1 MLGSRLLH
9 ALIMGP
15 GIKDGVCHHR
25 YRNPVPPRLRACSR
39 SASYEGSSTVSMVTS
54 VSVVIPTRDRSALLR
69 QSLRSVLAQSDVSLE
84 VIVVDD
90 GSSDDTGAVVTAV
103 DDLRVVLLRHD
114 RSQGLS
120 ASRNHGAQ
128 EAKGEWLAFIDDD
141 DLWAPRKL
149 SGQVQAANASG
160 RTWVYTGCVNVD
172 DGLTILGGD
181 PPPSPEEVV
190 RLIYRRN
197 VIPGGGSNVVLHRD
211 AFRRAGPFNVSL
223 RSAADWEM
231 WIRLAKQ
238 GPPAW
243 VPEPLMA
250 YRYHSTNMS
259 LDVDAMIEELATI
272 EELHQIRID
281 WGRLHRWLA
290 ESFLR
295 MDADGR
301 ALGQFARAA
310 LHGQARGVASDLA
323 AILRRRVAR
332 LLGGRADKYLRRETS
347 VDAAWL
353 AEASTW
359 LDELVVPTPF
369 VGDRDAQGDVS
380 RKAAQ

>member
-1 MLGSRLLH
+1 
-9 ALIMGP
+9 
-15 GIKDGVCHHR
+15 
-25 YRNPVPPRLRACSR
+25 
-39 SASYEGSSTVSMVTS
+39 VTG
-54 VSVVIPTRDRSALLR
+54 VSVIIPTRNRGLLLTTA
-69 QSLRSVLAQSDVSLE
+69 LRSVLWQREVSLE

-90 GSSDDTGAVVTAV
+90 GSNDDTGAVVTAV
-103 DDLRVVLLRHD
+103 DDPRVGLLRHD

-149 SGQVQAANASG
+149 SGQIQAANASG

-181 PPPSPEEVV
+181 PPPSPEEVA

-211 AFRRAGPFNVSL
+211 AFRRAGPFDVSL
-223 RSAADWEM
+223 RRVEDWEM

-259 LDVDAMIEELATI
+259 LDVDAMIEAVATI
-272 EELHQIRID
+272 ERRYGISILR
-281 WGRLHRWLA
+281 GPLYRWIA
-290 ESFLR
+290 SSYLR
-295 MDADGR
+295 T
-301 ALGQFARAA
+301 GQKAHW
-310 LHGQARGVASDLA
+310 LKYLSLA
-323 AILRRRVAR
+323 ATRGDVREVAGDIGIAVKWRVHRMLRRPKPA
-332 LLGGRADKYLRRETS
+332 LADLPNPDWTTQ
-347 VDAAWL
+347 AQQ
-353 AEASTW
+353 W
-359 LDELVVPTPF
+359 LDEL
-369 VGDRDAQGDVS
+369 RS
-380 RKAAQ
+380 RLDPA